1 MFVHFREAFGQQSN
15 AIFRF
20 GSFSAYEAL
29 PLIYR
34 AWHRV
39 QGLLRTL
46 TSSMGFLGHRDK

>member
-29 PLIYR
+29 PLIYS